1 MKLNERKVFY
11 DYSDGAV
18 ILIDQSTGI
27 YYGMNGGS
35 SAVFNELIK
44 NATVDSIVNALRN
57 VECCP
62 ADIEEKIV
70 NFVKE
75 LSDKELI
82 IPTEES
88 PVDAS
93 PIDPAA
99 VAGEFTFAL
108 DEFNEL
114 QEILL
119 ADPIHDVDVE
129 QGWPVLKE
137 DM

>member
-57 VECCP
+57 VEGCP